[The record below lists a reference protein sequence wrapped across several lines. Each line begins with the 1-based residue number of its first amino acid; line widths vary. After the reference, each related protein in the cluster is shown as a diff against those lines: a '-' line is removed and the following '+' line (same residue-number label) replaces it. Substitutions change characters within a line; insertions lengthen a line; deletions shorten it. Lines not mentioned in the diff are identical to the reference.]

1 MPEGKQDNNAGPSK
15 TEKPGKPAEA
25 RPVDQEAQ
33 KDASLERE
41 KDGGYD

>member
-1 MPEGKQDNNAGPSK
+1 MPEGKQDNDAQPSK

-25 RPVDQEAQ
+25 RPVDQEIQ

-41 KDGGYD
+41 KEGGYD